1 MLKKS
6 RAAKITKDSN
16 HPCNRLFFYCH
27 LASASGAWWQKLRD
41 LGGASSLRPSKLK
54 LSQITSTWLNLI
66 NSKIPTILHHC
77 CYVYLLHI
85 PAYSIILLFI
95 KSTVYCS
102 AHFILLHILFFL
114 IFFTYIYVY
123 SLVLC
128 YIFCTVHW
136 ADLTWFTFH
145 YWLYSVKLSMW
156 RIKPWTLKC
165 FQHKKCFLSTNAAHY
180 NDFRRIM

>member
-66 NSKIPTILHHC
+66 NSKIPTLLHHC
-77 CYVYLLHI
+77 CYLYLLHI
-85 PAYSIILLFI
+85 PAYSIILLCI

-102 AHFILLHILFFL
+102 AHLILPYFFHLYLCIFSCVVLHILHCPLSGPDL
-114 IFFTYIYVY
+114 IYI
-123 SLVLC
+123 SLLI
-128 YIFCTVHW
+128 IFCIIEYVTN
-136 ADLTWFTFH
+136 
-145 YWLYSVKLSMW
+145 K
-156 RIKPWTLKC
+156 TLKC